1 MTDTTTFSTRSNPK
15 RGAEKAIRAGNAPSI
30 DYGVKE
36 QEDGRFEIVW
46 KTGLTPAEA
55 DERDA
60 EIASQRLAEIEA
72 CPDRLIRGDELQER
86 FDSWQA
92 ETVEVD
98 ADEEHEEGEQS
109 MPDLF
114 PPAPGSL
121 CKSARASGGL
131 ALLTIGSMLSFVAS
145 SSMAKARIH
154 RHYVGMAS

>member
-1 MTDTTTFSTRSNPK
+1 MTDIPTFSSRSNAK
-15 RGAEKAIRAGNAPSI
+15 RAAEKAIAAGTAPSI
-30 DYGVKE
+30 DYGIKE
-36 QEDGRFEIVW
+36 QEDGRFEIAW
-46 KTGLTPAEA
+46 KTGLTPGAA
-55 DERDA
+55 DD
-60 EIASQRLAEIEA
+60 LDAEIEA
-72 CPDRLIRGDELQER
+72 WNDRLITGDELQER
-86 FDSWQA
+86 VASWEA

-98 ADEEHEEGEQS
+98 ADEDHEEGEQS